1 MKFILPLIALLLISG
16 FASAQKE
23 LKPLIDPGTPGK
35 DMVIRI
41 CAPSKGQLLH
51 PPLYLIY
58 SHNRLI
64 FKSDTFAN
72 TAPLNALNPQHFKSI
87 NILKDSVSLS
97 KYGGIAKNGVIEIYL
112 DDEKFPDAYKAFKLD
127 SLKVKSKNN

>member
-1 MKFILPLIALLLISG
+1 MKFILPLIALLFISG
-16 FASAQKE
+16 LALAQKE
-23 LKPLIDPGTPGK
+23 LKPLVNSGTPGQ

-64 FKSDTFAN
+64 FKSDTSGN
-72 TAPLNALNPQHFKSI
+72 TAPLNALNPRQFKSI
-87 NILKDSVSLS
+87 HVLKDSLSLS
-97 KYGGIAKNGVIEIYL
+97 KYGGMAKNGIIEIYL
-112 DDEKFPDAYKAFKLD
+112 DDEKFPDAYKAFTAD
-127 SLKVKSKNN
+127 SAKVKPKHK